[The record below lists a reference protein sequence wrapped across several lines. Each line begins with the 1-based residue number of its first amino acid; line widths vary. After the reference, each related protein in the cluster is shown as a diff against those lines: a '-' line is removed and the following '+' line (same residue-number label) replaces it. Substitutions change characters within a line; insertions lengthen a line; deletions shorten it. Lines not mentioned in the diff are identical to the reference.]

1 MNNEIKLIGQT
12 EVDGIKFTGVE
23 GGFGEG
29 KKSMLAKD
37 VADIHNRPLKKINEL
52 INNNRNRFIDRKDIV
67 DFLSPSEGLRDFAK
81 ENGLIGSNRTQNV
94 YLLSERGY
102 SKLLKIM
109 DDDLAWEKY
118 DELVDGYFSM
128 REVIN
133 SNDKLKADLLLNIY
147 NGGQAGILAS
157 KQLSE
162 LETAE
167 AIAPL
172 NKQIAEDSPFVSL
185 AKERLDKGEKISLT
199 DVTKSLGL
207 KKGQIS
213 VYLKQNG
220 YIHRSITEINK
231 KGGGMFKIYKENGFS
246 CIGILEEGIKLIND
260 NLEDIKQS
268 PSRMPKTK

>member
-1 MNNEIKLIGQT
+1 MNNELIKVNGT
-12 EVDGIKFTGVE
+12 KEVNGVDIKVIE
-23 GGFGEG
+23 GGFGENQ
-29 KKSMLAKD
+29 KCILFSDIAKEHSVEAKS
-37 VADIHNRPLKKINEL
+37 INQL
-52 INNNRNRFIDRKDIV
+52 INRNIERYTNNDLID
-67 DFLSPSEGLRDFAK
+67 LCE
-81 ENGLIGSNRTQNV
+81 ENFKVTASDLGLITSNGQKHC
-94 YLLSERGY
+94 YILSERGY
-102 SKLLKIM
+102 IKLVSSMANDNEKKWEVM
-109 DDDLAWEKY
+109 DAIINE
-118 DELVDGYFSM
+118 YFKM

-220 YIHRSITEINK
+220 YIHRSITEVNK
-231 KGGGMFKIYKENGFS
+231 KGEGMFKIYKENGFS

-268 PSRMPKTK
+268 PSRMTKEK

>member
-1 MNNEIKLIGQT
+1 MNNEIRLIGQT

-37 VADIHNRPLKKINEL
+37 VAIMHDVETKYIQKL
-52 INNNRNRFIDRKDIV
+52 INKNVNRFTNNDLLDLCEENFKV
-67 DFLSPSEGLRDFAK
+67 HAK
-81 ENGLIGSNRTQNV
+81 NLGLITSNGQKYC

-102 SKLLKIM
+102 TKLVSMM
-109 DDDLAWEKY
+109 DNSNEKKWEVMDK
-118 DELVDGYFSM
+118 LIDGYFSM

-172 NKQIAEDSPFVSL
+172 NKQIEEDSPFVSL

>member
-12 EVDGIKFTGVE
+12 EIDGITFTGVE

-37 VADIHNRPLKKINEL
+37 VAVMHDVETKYIQKL
-52 INNNRNRFIDRKDIV
+52 INKNVNRFTNNDLLDLCEENFKV
-67 DFLSPSEGLRDFAK
+67 HAK
-81 ENGLIGSNRTQNV
+81 NLGLITSNGQKYC

-102 SKLLKIM
+102 TKLVSMM
-109 DDDLAWEKY
+109 DNSNEKKWEVMDK
-118 DELVDGYFSM
+118 LIDGYFSM

-133 SNDKLKADLLLNIY
+133 SSDKLKADLLLNIY

-167 AIAPL
+167 AVAPL
-172 NKQIAEDSPFVSL
+172 NKQIEEDSPFVSL

-220 YIHRSITEINK
+220 YIHRSITEVNK
-231 KGGGMFKIYKENGFS
+231 KGEGMFKIYKENGFS